1 MRKKYLSALLF
12 GALLF
17 ASAGTF
23 TSCKDYDDDING
35 LREDVT
41 SLQNAVTTLQNAV
54 ENGKYVSAVSN
65 NGNTITFTFTDGTTT
80 DITLED
86 EKGSVVTVNAD
97 GVLCIDGEPTDI
109 KAATDPTPGEEQKDQ
124 IIIENNM
131 WSVLQ
136 EDGTYKST
144 GIPVSGINVA
154 GSEAD
159 GYTFTIYAADGS
171 SQTVKLPSAASAIT
185 EMTLGDKTLQ
195 EKTLGASGSTEY
207 YYSEQYLSNLR
218 DAEEAGTPLTNVAK
232 GAEVVASDPSTD
244 FLISRQ
250 DFVWHNYTGENNLNS
265 SSAWMGNEEI
275 PSNGSYVYSSPTS
288 VDLRMD
294 PVDVPA
300 NNLQFY
306 LTDSKNSNLSPVVL
320 TASASQDS
328 NDDPMN
334 AGDVNGRAAVTG
346 NGLWTLKM
354 ENQVVSSSNNGNYW
368 KAIEEADTK
377 DFVYAVNANNAF
389 RSKYEL
395 TIQKVNPEL
404 LTGLKIKGVEGTF
417 TFDVEQQY
425 YNVTIPGSTAK
436 SLPLKS
442 DYATGMTTT
451 ATDQGITYKTNT
463 AYKVN
468 AVEGSALY
476 DMYLTADDNDIEVY
490 GLTFNQDNHTFTI
503 GKNPDVSS
511 IPAEFDLII
520 YTVANNGDVRKTTVT
535 IVLNSQI
542 STPAE
547 YSLISHSVNQAQD
560 SNNFFTI
567 DLATMKT
574 ALGGNLNQW
583 MQNVDLARAAITY
596 GLYTDE
602 SCDTPVSNVFDTD
615 NTDNYNTTT
624 GDPINANRKP
634 LEARIV
640 AENTWNAAETTDR
653 NKANF
658 IRINVNNDIVG
669 TYNGAPATANKLQ
682 LDKTYYVKVEFKAT
696 AENGAGKL
704 NEIIVPVEFT
714 APKLA
719 DLFTIKEGY
728 QSEGSE
734 VINAYFY
741 QIRGEVADGIKF
753 SETTTQVYLDRFFS
767 AYVPMANVAF
777 ANGNVGETGHDGEW
791 LFDLKKI
798 KADGSAD
805 ASGAIKFSG
814 EEKGT
819 KTHLALNFDKD
830 NKGIKDDGGVQNGY
844 NQVVTLDVE
853 KDYFNTVEGAT
864 NGWRYTQDGDNEYSF
879 QIRLMSP
886 IREGKVVP
894 AEGTAIDI
902 DGNDLATG
910 ASITNDMIEGRTYN
924 NVRYSIVPDAGNRK
938 KGVVIYETAATN
950 NKVGA
955 EDYLDPQ
962 IQKVVPNTD
971 DNNYLQ
977 SVQVFGSYTEEDV
990 KVPGELKLKSSSIS
1004 RDMTIQLPIIVTDAW
1019 NVVLEQE
1026 VPVSI
1031 KFNN

>member
-1 MRKKYLSALLF
+1 MQTAVQ
-12 GALLF
+12 
-17 ASAGTF
+17 
-23 TSCKDYDDDING
+23 NG
-35 LREDVT
+35 NYVT
-41 SLQNAVTTLQNAV
+41 
-54 ENGKYVSAVSN
+54 AVSKS
-65 NGNTITFTFTDGTTT
+65 GNIITFTFSGGSTTNIEL
-80 DITLED
+80 DED
-86 EKGSVVTVNAD
+86 QVGSIVTVED
-97 GVLCIDGEPTDI
+97 GVLYIDGEPTDI
-109 KAATDPTPGEEQKDQ
+109 KAAADPTPGEEHKDQ

-144 GIPVSGINVA
+144 GIPVSGVTVS

-159 GYTFTIYAADGS
+159 GYTFTIYASDGTP
-171 SQTVKLPSAASAIT
+171 QTVKLPSAASAIT
-185 EMTLGDKTLQ
+185 ELTLGDETKQNGVFWDDKKAPVFTQ
-195 EKTLGASGSTEY
+195 NKGKFSY
-207 YYSEQYLSNLR
+207 
-218 DAEEAGTPLTNVAK
+218 DTN
-232 GAEVVASDPSTD
+232 D
-244 FLISRQ
+244 FLISNQ
-250 DFVWHNYTGENNLNS
+250 VFNWKDLTGENLAS
-265 SSAWMGNEEI
+265 SKWMGNKSI
-275 PSNGSYVYSSPTS
+275 PANGSYIYSSPTS
-288 VDLRMD
+288 IDLRID
-294 PVDVPA
+294 PVDVTA
-300 NNLQFY
+300 ENIKFY
-306 LTDSKNSNLSPVVL
+306 LTNTKNENLSPVVL
-320 TASASQDS
+320 NA
-328 NDDPMN
+328 
-334 AGDVNGRAAVTG
+334 AGDPNGDGPMDADQVNGRAAVAG
-346 NGLWTLKM
+346 NGLWVLSM
-354 ENQVVSSSNNGNYW
+354 ANQTVAGNQNTATW
-368 KAIEEADTK
+368 KAITNAGEAV
-377 DFVYAVNANNAF
+377 FAVNANNAF

-395 TIQKVNPEL
+395 NVKAIDPQEL
-404 LTGLKIKGVEGTF
+404 ISLKIKGEKSDNAQSGESAGVF
-417 TFDVEQQY
+417 TFGISSAIDAV
-425 YNVTIPGSTAK
+425 NG
-436 SLPLKS
+436 LPYKS
-442 DYATGMTTT
+442 DYEKGAYAGGPSFGDKNTNF
-451 ATDQGITYKTNT
+451 KTNT
-463 AYKVN
+463 AYKVE
-468 AVEGSALY
+468 AVEASALY
-476 DMYLTADDNDIEVY
+476 DMYLTADESDREVY
-490 GLTFNQDNHTFTI
+490 GLSFDQDKHTFTI

-520 YTVANNGDVRKTTVT
+520 YTVSNKGEVEKAVVT
-535 IVLNSQI
+535 IVLNSEI

-547 YSLISHSVNQAQD
+547 YTLINHDVNKAKD
-560 SNNFFTI
+560 EDNFFTI

-574 ALGGNLNQW
+574 ALGDNLNQW
-583 MQNVDLARAAITY
+583 MQNVDLTATAITY
-596 GLYTDE
+596 GLYADE
-602 SCDTPVSNVFDTD
+602 KCETEITSVFDTNKSD
-615 NTDNYNTTT
+615 AT
-624 GDPINANRKP
+624 KLP

-640 AENTWNAAETTDR
+640 AENTKDAKETTDR

-658 IRINVNNDIVG
+658 IRININNNEVS
-669 TYNGAPATANKLQ
+669 TYNNNSVTANKLQ
-682 LDKTYYVKVEFKAT
+682 LDKTYYVKVDFKAT
-696 AENGAGKL
+696 SENGAGYL
-704 NEIIVPVEFT
+704 NSIIVPVEFT
-714 APKLA
+714 APALS

-741 QIRGEVADGIKF
+741 QIEDEVADGIKF
-753 SETTTQVYLDRFFS
+753 SKTTTQVYLDRFFS

-798 KADGSAD
+798 NADGKADAT
-805 ASGAIKFSG
+805 GAIKFSG

-819 KTHLALNFDKD
+819 KTHLALDFDKD

-924 NVRYSIVPDAGNRK
+924 NVRYSIVPDAGNRD
-938 KGVVIYETAATN
+938 KGEVIYESAGV
-950 NKVGA
+950 KDVGA
-955 EDYLDPQ
+955 DDYLDPQ

-977 SVQVFGSYTEEDV
+977 SVQVFGSYTEKDV

>member
-1 MRKKYLSALLF
+1 M
-12 GALLF
+12 
-17 ASAGTF
+17 
-23 TSCKDYDDDING
+23 
-35 LREDVT
+35 
-41 SLQNAVTTLQNAV
+41 QNAV

-171 SQTVKLPSAASAIT
+171 SQTVKLPSAASSIT
-185 EMTLGDKTLQ
+185 EMTLGTETKQ
-195 EKTLGASGSTEY
+195 EKTPTQEKKVVY
-207 YYSEQYLSNLR
+207 FYSDNYLSGLRTEAEKETPNL
-218 DAEEAGTPLTNVAK
+218 ANVDK
-232 GAEVVASDPSTD
+232 GAGVKAATNG

-250 DFVWHNYTGENNLNS
+250 DFVWNNYTGENNLNS

-300 NNLQFY
+300 NNIKFY
-306 LTDSKNSNLSPVVL
+306 LTDSKNSNLNPVVL

-334 AGDVNGRAAVTG
+334 AADVNGRAAVTG

-377 DFVYAVNANNAF
+377 DYVYAVNANNAF

-395 TIQKVNPEL
+395 TVQKVNPEL

-417 TFDVEQQY
+417 TFDVEEPFV
-425 YNVTIPGSTAK
+425 N

-442 DYATGMTTT
+442 DDG
-451 ATDQGITYKTNT
+451 DNVNDITFKTNT

-468 AVEGSALY
+468 AEEGSALY
-476 DMYLTADDNDIEVY
+476 DMYLTADDSDIDVY

-520 YTVANNGDVRKTTVT
+520 YTVANNGDVRKTIVT
-535 IVLNSQI
+535 IVLNSEI

-547 YSLISHSVNQAQD
+547 YTLINHDVNKAKD
-560 SNNFFTI
+560 EDNFFTI

-574 ALGGNLNQW
+574 ALGDNLNQW
-583 MQNVDLARAAITY
+583 MQNVDLTATAITY
-596 GLYTDE
+596 GLYADE
-602 SCDTPVSNVFDTD
+602 KCETEITSVFDTNKSD
-615 NTDNYNTTT
+615 AT
-624 GDPINANRKP
+624 KLP

-640 AENTWNAAETTDR
+640 AENTKDAKETTDR

-658 IRINVNNDIVG
+658 IRININNNEVS
-669 TYNGAPATANKLQ
+669 TYNSNSVTANKLQ
-682 LDKTYYVKVEFKAT
+682 LDKTYYVKVDFKAT
-696 AENGAGKL
+696 LENGAGYL
-704 NEIIVPVEFT
+704 NSIIVPVEFT
-714 APKLA
+714 APALS

-741 QIRGEVADGIKF
+741 QIKDEVADGIKF
-753 SETTTQVYLDRFFS
+753 SKTTTQVYLDRFFS

-798 KADGSAD
+798 KADGTTG
-805 ASGAIKFSG
+805 ASGTINFSG

-819 KTHLALNFDKD
+819 KTHLALDFDARKD
-830 NKGIKDDGGVQNGY
+830 HEGIKDGKVMNGY

-924 NVRYSIVPDAGNRK
+924 NVRYSIVPDAGNRE
-938 KGVVIYETAATN
+938 KGTVIYETAAPKN
-950 NKVGA
+950 EVGA
-955 EDYLDPQ
+955 VDYLDPQ

-977 SVQVFGSYTEEDV
+977 SVQVFGSYTEKDV

-1019 NVVLEQE
+1019 DVVLEQE

>member
-195 EKTLGASGSTEY
+195 EKTLGAKGSTEY

-232 GAEVVASDPSTD
+232 GTEVVASAPSTD

-306 LTDSKNSNLSPVVL
+306 LTDSKNNNLSPVVL
-320 TASASQDS
+320 TAGASQDS
-328 NDDPMN
+328 SKDPM
-334 AGDVNGRAAVTG
+334 DKDQMNGRAAVTG

-368 KAIEEADTK
+368 KAIEEADKK
-377 DFVYAVNANNAF
+377 DYVYAVNANNAF

-395 TIQKVNPEL
+395 TVQKVNPEL

-417 TFDVEQQY
+417 TFDVEEPFV
-425 YNVTIPGSTAK
+425 N

-442 DYATGMTTT
+442 DDG
-451 ATDQGITYKTNT
+451 DNVNDITFKTNT

-468 AVEGSALY
+468 AEEGSALY
-476 DMYLTADDNDIEVY
+476 DMYLTADDSDIDVY

-547 YSLISHSVNQAQD
+547 YTLISQNVNKTSDQ
-560 SNNFFTI
+560 NFFTI

-574 ALGGNLNQW
+574 ALGDNLNQW
-583 MQNVDLARAAITY
+583 LQNVDLTASAITY
-596 GLYTDE
+596 RLYTNE
-602 SCDTPVSNVFDTD
+602 ACTNEVATVFDT
-615 NTDNYNTTT
+615 NNGDNYGADGKPVDN
-624 GDPINANRKP
+624 NRKP
-634 LEARIV
+634 FEARIV
-640 AENTWNAAETTDR
+640 AENTWNAAETADR
-653 NKANF
+653 NKANY
-658 IRINVNNDIVG
+658 IRININNDKVSA
-669 TYNGAPATANKLQ
+669 YNNDNTHKDVLQ
-682 LDKTYYVKVEFKAT
+682 LDKTYYVKVDFKAT
-696 AENGAGKL
+696 KENGGQEL
-704 NEIIVPVEFT
+704 NSIVVPVEFN
-714 APKLA
+714 APALA
-719 DLFTIKEGY
+719 DLFTVKEGY

-741 QIRGEVADGIKF
+741 QINGEVADEIKF
-753 SETTTQVYLDRFFS
+753 TNTSTQVYLDRFFS
-767 AYVPMANVAF
+767 AYVAMADVDF
-777 ANGNVGETGHDGEW
+777 ASGNIGETGKTAAE
-791 LFDLKKI
+791 LFELTNVETNKETGNT
-798 KADGSAD
+798 AYAG
-805 ASGAIKFSG
+805 KFG
-814 EEKGT
+814 NAKGT
-819 KTHLALNFDKD
+819 LGHMALDFDDKLPGL
-830 NKGIKDDGGVQNGY
+830 NPNNAQPQNGY
-844 NQVVTLDVE
+844 NQVMTINT
-853 KDYFNTVEGAT
+853 KKAYFNTVEEAV
-864 NGWRYTQDGDNEYSF
+864 NGWRYAQGSDGEYSF

-902 DGNDLATG
+902 DGNNLSVG

-938 KGVVIYETAATN
+938 KNTLIYETANSSIPKADQISS
-950 NKVGA
+950 A
-955 EDYLDPQ
+955 DYRDPQ
-962 IQKVVPNTD
+962 IATITPNTD
-971 DNNYLQ
+971 DNHYLQ
-977 SVQVFGSYTEEDV
+977 SVQVWGSYTEDDTII
-990 KVPGELKLKSSSIS
+990 PGELKLKSSSIS
-1004 RDMTIQLPIIVTDAW
+1004 RDMTIQLPIIVEDAW
-1019 NVVLEQE
+1019 GFELEQE